1 MCKKDYCFCLLNKLL
16 KRTNE
21 NKNISMEALYP
32 LIEIMFTSIA
42 RSEPPDRDEYL
53 VNSFFENFQKLNK

>member
-1 MCKKDYCFCLLNKLL
+1 
-16 KRTNE
+16 
-21 NKNISMEALYP
+21 MEALYP

>member
-1 MCKKDYCFCLLNKLL
+1 MCKREYYFIVDLNFL

-53 VNSFFENFQKLNK
+53 VNSFLENFKN